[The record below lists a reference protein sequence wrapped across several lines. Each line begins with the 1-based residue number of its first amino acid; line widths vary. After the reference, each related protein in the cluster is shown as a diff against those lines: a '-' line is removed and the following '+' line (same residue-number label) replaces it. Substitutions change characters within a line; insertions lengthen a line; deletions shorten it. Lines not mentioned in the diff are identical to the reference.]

1 MNSVKIGN
9 HTINEKSPTFIIAEA
24 GINHQG
30 KMKNAI
36 ELIKQAKKSGADAVK
51 FQTLNPDAMVDKKAM
66 PEVYDIY
73 KQYMISEKGQ
83 KELFEISESEGIMFI
98 STVFDEEG
106 ADILQSIG
114 VSCFKISSYDLTNI
128 PLLTYVAEKGLPII
142 LSTGLADIKEIEKA
156 VSDIKNSGNE
166 DIILLHCV
174 SSYPAP
180 YKSVNLNAIETMK
193 RKFNLLTGFS
203 DHTLGYLIPIIA
215 VAKGAKVIEKHF
227 TTDNSLDGPDHKL
240 SLNPEDFKKMVEDIR
255 IEEETFGNGE
265 KTAQRI
271 EIEER
276 FWGRRGYYLKENVK
290 KGEEITQEKLIALK
304 PAKGV
309 SPLHYKWIIG
319 KKAIRSLE
327 ASSPLQ
333 WEDIGI
339 KEEQVR

>member
-9 HTINEKSPTFIIAEA
+9 HIINEEGPTFIIAEA

-36 ELIKQAKKSGADAVK
+36 ELIKQAKRSGADAIK
-51 FQTLNPDAMVDKKAM
+51 FQTLDPDAMVDKKVM

-73 KQYMISEKGQ
+73 KRYMISEKGH
-83 KELFEISESEGIMFI
+83 KELFEISKSEGIMFI
-98 STVFDEEG
+98 STVFEEKG
-106 ADILQSIG
+106 ADILESIG
-114 VSCFKISSYDLTNI
+114 VQCFKISSYDLTNI
-128 PLLTYVAEKGLPII
+128 PLLVHVAKKGLPII
-142 LSTGLADIKEIEKA
+142 LSTGLADIMEIEKA
-156 VSDIKNSGNE
+156 VCDIKNSGNG

-180 YKSVNLNAIETMK
+180 YESVNLNAIETMK
-193 RKFNLLTGFS
+193 REFSLLTGFS
-203 DHTLGYLIPIIA
+203 DHTLGYLVPIIA

-227 TTDNSLDGPDHKL
+227 TTDNNIDGPDHKL
-240 SLNPEDFKKMVEDIR
+240 SLNPKDFKKMVENIR

-265 KTAQRI
+265 KTAQEI

-276 FWGRRGYYLKENVK
+276 FWGRRGYYLKENVE
-290 KGEEITQEKLIALK
+290 KGEEITPEKLIALK

-309 SPLHYKWIIG
+309 SPLYYKRVIG
-319 KKAIRSLE
+319 KKAIRCLK

-333 WEDIGI
+333 WEDIGVQG
-339 KEEQVR
+339 EQIR